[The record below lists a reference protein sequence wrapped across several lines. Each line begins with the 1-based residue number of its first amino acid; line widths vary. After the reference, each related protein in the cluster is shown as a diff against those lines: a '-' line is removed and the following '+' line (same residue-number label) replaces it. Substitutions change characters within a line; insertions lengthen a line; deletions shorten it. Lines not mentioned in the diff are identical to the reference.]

1 MEKFFY
7 FFFQR
12 PLAKNKKSSML
23 QLSSAI
29 RKSVMK
35 TYVLCFLS
43 ITSLCLSDVADE
55 PLVTMEGDMQ
65 EVISSSSSA
74 EEYDRPYS
82 LNPVPINPSTKEPP
96 TWRDAYGRLCR
107 KIEYLEK
114 QVSIMQEKISSLENT
129 AASSSH
135 IEQEEK

>member
-1 MEKFFY
+1 
-7 FFFQR
+7 
-12 PLAKNKKSSML
+12 
-23 QLSSAI
+23 
-29 RKSVMK
+29 MK

-55 PLVTMEGDMQ
+55 PLDTMEGDMQ

-114 QVSIMQEKISSLENT
+114 QVSTMQEKISSLENT

-135 IEQEEK
+135 VEQEEK